1 MIDSGGLLE
10 TLCHDERL
18 AIWGYHNM
26 LKSRKKYNLWKPY
39 SLMGGEGV
47 FSGEK

>member
-26 LKSRKKYNLWKPY
+26 LKSRKKDNLWKH
-39 SLMGGEGV
+39 SLAAAAV
-47 FSGEK
+47 C